1 MTGSKRVS
9 YFLEDSLGG
18 YYYGPKHP
26 MKPHRLSM
34 THNLFLAYDLYRH
47 AEVYRPRKAT
57 AEELLEFHTTE
68 YVDFLTKC
76 NVKHASLMKV
86 HAKEGQKFNV
96 GREEGDCPLFDNLY
110 NYCRL
115 TSGGSVD
122 GARLL
127 GSGRTDIAIN
137 WAGGLHHAK
146 ASEASGFC
154 YVNDI
159 VLSIIE
165 LLRFFTRVL
174 YIDIDVHHGDGV
186 EEAFFCTNR
195 VMTCSFHKY
204 GEGFFPGTGNL
215 DEIGEDSGKG
225 YSVNFPLLDGMDDI
239 SYENTFKPVVQRIV
253 EHFQPEAVVLQ
264 CGADSLAHDKLGVFN
279 LTVEGHG
286 KCVDY
291 VRSLGLPALVL
302 GGGGYNIRN
311 VARCW
316 VYETSVL
323 LKRPISDEL
332 PYNDYWDYFA
342 PSYRLHYPPRP
353 DLNNQNTPAYINK
366 VLSQVLENLK
376 SIEPAPGVQKMDV
389 PTNLGAPIEGP
400 VVNPNDGP

>member
-195 VMTCSFHKY
+195 
-204 GEGFFPGTGNL
+204 
-215 DEIGEDSGKG
+215 
-225 YSVNFPLLDGMDDI
+225 
-239 SYENTFKPVVQRIV
+239 
-253 EHFQPEAVVLQ
+253 
-264 CGADSLAHDKLGVFN
+264 
-279 LTVEGHG
+279 
-286 KCVDY
+286 
-291 VRSLGLPALVL
+291 
-302 GGGGYNIRN
+302 
-311 VARCW
+311 
-316 VYETSVL
+316 
-323 LKRPISDEL
+323 
-332 PYNDYWDYFA
+332 
-342 PSYRLHYPPRP
+342 
-353 DLNNQNTPAYINK
+353 
-366 VLSQVLENLK
+366 
-376 SIEPAPGVQKMDV
+376 
-389 PTNLGAPIEGP
+389 
-400 VVNPNDGP
+400 

>member
-1 MTGSKRVS
+1 
-9 YFLEDSLGG
+9 
-18 YYYGPKHP
+18 
-26 MKPHRLSM
+26 
-34 THNLFLAYDLYRH
+34 
-47 AEVYRPRKAT
+47 
-57 AEELLEFHTTE
+57 
-68 YVDFLTKC
+68 
-76 NVKHASLMKV
+76 
-86 HAKEGQKFNV
+86 
-96 GREEGDCPLFDNLY
+96 
-110 NYCRL
+110 
-115 TSGGSVD
+115 
-122 GARLL
+122 
-127 GSGRTDIAIN
+127 
-137 WAGGLHHAK
+137 
-146 ASEASGFC
+146 
-154 YVNDI
+154 
-159 VLSIIE
+159 
-165 LLRFFTRVL
+165 
-174 YIDIDVHHGDGV
+174 
-186 EEAFFCTNR
+186 
-195 VMTCSFHKY
+195 MTCSFHKY